1 MAKDKPVA
9 DSEAAPLQDA
19 EIKVEIKDEA
29 DIPDPKDPDAKGTL
43 PSKKT
48 RA

>member
-29 DIPDPKDPDAKGTL
+29 DIPDPKDPDAKGT
-43 PSKKT
+43 PPF
-48 RA
+48 

>member
-29 DIPDPKDPDAKGTL
+29 EIPDPKADPPKGTPTL
-43 PSKKT
+43 
-48 RA
+48 